1 MAAAPG
7 WRCLLP
13 PVYTDWRLAAASAAA
28 AAGGVGSSAQA
39 AAAGQESADLTTSD
53 DL

>member
-1 MAAAPG
+1 MAAPG
-7 WRCLLP
+7 WRCLLA
-13 PVYTDWRLAAASAAA
+13 PVYTDWRLAAAAG
-28 AAGGVGSSAQA
+28 AGGGGSSAQA